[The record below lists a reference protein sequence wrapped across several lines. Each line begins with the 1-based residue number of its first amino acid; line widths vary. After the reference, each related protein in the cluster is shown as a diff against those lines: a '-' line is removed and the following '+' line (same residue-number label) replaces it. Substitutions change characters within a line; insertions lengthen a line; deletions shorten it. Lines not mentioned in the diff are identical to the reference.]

1 MNMDT
6 DALRWFQQ
14 VADGVTVTEVAELF
28 MVSQPGVSRAL
39 ARLEQQA
46 GTPLLYRS
54 GRILRPTRA
63 GSVLKRHV
71 DAVLHALD
79 DGLAAVA
86 ELLDPG
92 TGTVSLA
99 FQQSFG
105 RRLVPELISGFRQ
118 WHPDVSF
125 VLEPSYDALG
135 SSLVAS
141 GRTDLEVTARAPH
154 NPDVRWEPLFSQP
167 LSLALPPGHRLG
179 GRSGASL
186 AEVADDDF
194 VMLRP
199 PWELRRLCDDLCTA
213 AGFEPRVAFEGDDLP
228 MVRGF
233 VAACLGVAVVP
244 DDGHGDG
251 ALVPITDPGAFRTV
265 GLAWS
270 RSRRLLPSAEL
281 FRDHALAS
289 LRRG

>member
-213 AGFEPRVAFEGDDLP
+213 AGFEPRVAFEGDLTSRDGFHRAHRVALDTGDLYQP
-228 MVRGF
+228 
-233 VAACLGVAVVP
+233 ANWIASHAEVVL
-244 DDGHGDG
+244 HGDFSG
-251 ALVPITDPGAFRTV
+251 HHHLAV
-265 GLAWS
+265 GTAQTFGE
-270 RSRRLLPSAEL
+270 RPCR
-281 FRDHALAS
+281 H
-289 LRRG
+289 G